1 LYDFGSKVEDGSIE
15 AAPDAAAALDT
26 KAHWLQKQSN
36 YKSNLV
42 TKVRAANCC
51 DLAQRVLSPYS
62 VPCRH
67 PIVYLGNKMSHDLG
81 SVALRDLGE
90 QIARENDPERLRG
103 LVMNINVLLNMI
115 EDQLA
120 KLEGRQPP
128 PPH

>member
-1 LYDFGSKVEDGSIE
+1 LYDFGSKVEDDLIE
-15 AAPDAAAALDT
+15 AAPDAPAALFT
-26 KAHWLQKQSN
+26 KVLCRQ
-36 YKSNLV
+36 SNLV

-62 VPCRH
+62 VLCRH
-67 PIVYLGNKMSHDLG
+67 PIVYLENKMSHDLG

-128 PPH
+128 PRH